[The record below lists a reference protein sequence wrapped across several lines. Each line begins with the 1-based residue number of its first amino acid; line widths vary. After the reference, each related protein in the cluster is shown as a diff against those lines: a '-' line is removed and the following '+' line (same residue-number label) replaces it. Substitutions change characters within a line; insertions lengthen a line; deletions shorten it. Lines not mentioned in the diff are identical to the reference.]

1 MFTGLIEAIGE
12 IDQIGKKRNSFQI
25 RITSDLELSAGDI
38 GASISVNGVCLTAV
52 AVEKNA
58 FTVEASPET
67 LALTTLNEH
76 KRGDFVNLERAL
88 QLSDRLGG
96 HIVTGHIDGIGE
108 IRSITR
114 ASNAVVVVIA
124 VPSFLTRYLV
134 KKGSVAVDGVS
145 LTINEIEGD
154 TFTVSIIPH
163 TAQHATIGRKRTREK
178 VNIET
183 DLIGKYVERFLQE
196 ADLLPKIKG
205 KPSSLDAEFLHR
217 HGFA

>member
-1 MFTGLIEAIGE
+1 MFTGLIEAIGK

-25 RITSDLELSAGDI
+25 RITSALDLSSSDI

-67 LALTTLNEH
+67 LERTTLNEH
-76 KRGDFVNLERAL
+76 KRGDLVNLERAL

-96 HIVTGHIDGIGE
+96 HLVTGHIDGIGE
-108 IRSITR
+108 ITSITKN
-114 ASNAVVVVIA
+114 SNALVIGISI
-124 VPSFLTRYLV
+124 PLPLSRYLIE
-134 KKGSVAVDGVS
+134 KGSVGVDGVS
-145 LTINEIEGD
+145 LTINEIQGN

-163 TAQHATIGRKRTREK
+163 TAQNVTIGKKRIGEK

-183 DLIGKYVERFLQE
+183 DLIGKYVERFLHE
-196 ADLLPKIKG
+196 AALIPKIKG
-205 KPSSLDAEFLHR
+205 KSSSINADFLNK
-217 HGFA
+217 HGFT